1 MRLLIVIVLNC
12 LVGSTIA
19 WAQSKKQPRRDKMT
33 YFQQPDQDSASA
45 MSIQTPAYTYRLQA
59 GDILAIAVSSLNA
72 DADMAFN
79 PFSRPGVVTAGTVTG
94 RETSNNLPVGYRV
107 SETGTIHFPKLNQ
120 VPVAGRTLSELETL
134 LRDTLQA
141 FLREPYVSA
150 RLLNFKVSVLGE
162 VQQPSVF
169 TVQNEKITLTEA
181 ISLAGD
187 LTVYGKRENVLV
199 VRETPAGRA
208 FIRVDLTNRLLF
220 GSPAYYLKPNDIIYV
235 EAKNGKR
242 IQASKLFP
250 YVPVIVSGLTL
261 IATVVL
267 NLIR

>member
-1 MRLLIVIVLNC
+1 MRLFTRIVLNC
-12 LVGSTIA
+12 LLGLLIGTA
-19 WAQSKKQPRRDKMT
+19 MAQRQPKRDAMT
-33 YFQQPDQDSASA
+33 YFQPTDQDSTAALSVRR
-45 MSIQTPAYTYRLQA
+45 PAYAYRLQT

-72 DADMAFN
+72 DADITFN
-79 PFSRPGVVTAGTVTG
+79 PFSRFGGVLAGGTSG
-94 RETSNNLPVGYRV
+94 RETSNNLPIGYRV

-141 FLREPYVSA
+141 FLREPYVSV
-150 RLLNFKVSVLGE
+150 RLLNFKISVLGE

-199 VRETPAGRA
+199 VRETPAKRE
-208 FIRVDLTNRLLF
+208 FIRVDLTNRSLF
-220 GSPAYYLKPNDIIYV
+220 DSPAYYLKPNDMIYV
-235 EAKNGKR
+235 EAKNSKKV
-242 IQASKLFP
+242 QASKLFP
-250 YVPVIVSGLTL
+250 YVPVFVSGLTL

-267 NLIR
+267 NLMR